1 MLSAVP
7 EGLVLIF
14 ITLSVHLTTKTSD
27 RFKFTHVEHFA
38 EL

>member
-1 MLSAVP
+1 MLGAVA
-7 EGLVLIF
+7 EGLVLVF
-14 ITLSVHLTTKTSD
+14 ITLSVHLTTITSD